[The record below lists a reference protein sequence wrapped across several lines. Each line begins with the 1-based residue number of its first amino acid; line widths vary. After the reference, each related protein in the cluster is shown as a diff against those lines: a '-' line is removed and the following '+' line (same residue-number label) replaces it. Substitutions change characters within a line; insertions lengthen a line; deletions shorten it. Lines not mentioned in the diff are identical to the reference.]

1 MDNKIVKLI
10 FEKKMSDAKDLID
23 QTLSSKLAG
32 IISEGLDTTVN
43 EKLDPVGKEDKD
55 VDNDGDTDDTDSYLL
70 NRRKAIGKAIAKKGG
85 KTVEPMKEEEE
96 KEDTKK
102 LDSRGL
108 GVTRQSGIGDAVKA
122 YRKERSK
129 KKPQKIS
136 STLLKKVDEGA
147 PEAPHDSSFVHGET
161 EAREKKL
168 KKTMVRAKPSRG
180 GSY

>member
-85 KTVEPMKEEEE
+85 KTVEPVKEE
-96 KEDTKK
+96 KEGETT
-102 LDSRGL
+102 LDSGDFELKKMSGL
-108 GVTRQSGIGDAVKA
+108 GDAVKA

>member
-23 QTLSSKLAG
+23 QTLNSKLAG
-32 IISEGLDTTVN
+32 VISEGLNTAVN

-55 VDNDGDTDDTDSYLL
+55 IDNDGDTDDTDSYLL

-85 KTVEPMKEEEE
+85 KTVEPVKEEEE

-108 GVTRQSGIGDAVKA
+108 GVTRQSGLGKPTKDKTGKSSPKVSVLPI
-122 YRKERSK
+122 K
-129 KKPQKIS
+129 KM
-136 STLLKKVDEGA
+136 DEGA
-147 PEAPHDSSFVHGET
+147 PEAPHDSAFVHDET
-161 EAREKKL
+161 EAREKKV
-168 KKTMVRAKPSRG
+168 KKTVVRAKPSRG

>member
-23 QTLSSKLAG
+23 QTLNSKLAG
-32 IISEGLDTTVN
+32 VISEGLNTAVN

-55 VDNDGDTDDTDSYLL
+55 IDNDGDTDDTDSYLL

-85 KTVEPMKEEEE
+85 KTVEPVKEEDE
-96 KEDTKK
+96 TK
-102 LDSRGL
+102 LDSRDFEFKKMSGL
-108 GVTRQSGIGDAVKA
+108 GDAVKA

-136 STLLKKVDEGA
+136 STSLKKVDEGA
-147 PEAPHDSSFVHGET
+147 PEAPHDSSFVHRET
-161 EAREKKL
+161 EAREKKA

>member
-85 KTVEPMKEEEE
+85 KTVEPVKEE
-96 KEDTKK
+96 KESETT
-102 LDSRGL
+102 LDSGDFELKKMSGL
-108 GVTRQSGIGDAVKA
+108 GDAVKA